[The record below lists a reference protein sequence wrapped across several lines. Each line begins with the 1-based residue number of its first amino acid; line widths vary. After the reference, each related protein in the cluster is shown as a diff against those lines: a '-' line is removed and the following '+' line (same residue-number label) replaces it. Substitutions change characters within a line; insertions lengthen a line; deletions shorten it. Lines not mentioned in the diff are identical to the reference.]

1 MGDSG
6 ASVDKSVD
14 KTIDNISVRDASVF
28 RYIRDNPTATQ
39 PEIAATLKIGKT
51 SVQDSIAKLKKLGV
65 IRRVGSNKTG
75 RWAVEREIL

>member
-1 MGDSG
+1 M
-6 ASVDKSVD
+6 
-14 KTIDNISVRDASVF
+14 F
-28 RYIRDNPTATQ
+28 RYIRGNPTATQ
-39 PEIAATLKIGKT
+39 PEIAVALKIGKT